1 MNYLLKI
8 MFSVAM
14 LLGVVH
20 SASAHKNN
28 ILDGMYIGRLTLSF
42 INDTCTV
49 LEINKQEDASSIYS
63 PIGKFYAEK
72 LSDNYYKFVRI
83 GEPESLEIETRTTG
97 RSQSA
102 DSITVKMTL
111 NENFPVP
118 FFWYHSDGRYQ
129 QSDTTVMEFK
139 VPGNLRSVDVN
150 IVPDSQTDYGDGGS
164 GTLDYTFQK
173 NEENEY
179 IKSIRET
186 FNCKN
191 HHNVAHPKVD
201 AITILSSEWTFSPTS
216 FNFHFPISE
225 GMDMEV
231 YAPNID
237 KVCQHTCLLDGVI
250 FGYFVYSDDNYSIQF
265 NSTGVQWFKPPEGVD
280 FPYEW
285 DYSEPKIPK

>member
-1 MNYLLKI
+1 
-8 MFSVAM
+8 M

>member
-8 MFSVAM
+8 MFSVTM

-28 ILDGMYIGRLTLSF
+28 ILDGIYMGWPILSF

-49 LEINKQEDASSIYS
+49 LEINKQEDVSSIYS
-63 PIGKFYAEK
+63 PMGKFYAEK
-72 LSDNYYKFVRI
+72 LSDNYYKLVRI
-83 GEPESLEIETRTTG
+83 GEPESLKIETRTTG
-97 RSQSA
+97 RSETA

-118 FFWYHSDGRYQ
+118 FFWCHSDGRYQ

-139 VPGNLRSVDVN
+139 VPGNLNYVDVN
-150 IVPDSQTDYGDGGS
+150 IVPDSQSDYTDGGS
-164 GTLDYTFQK
+164 GTLDYTFKK

-186 FNCKN
+186 FNWKTP
-191 HHNVAHPKVD
+191 HVPHPEVH

-250 FGYFVYSDDNYSIQF
+250 FAYWDDNYSIEF
-265 NSTGVQWFKPPEGVD
+265 NGTGVQWFKPPEGVD